1 MARNVYQFESQTS
14 LRMEA
19 FGDLTA
25 AAMIIM
31 KWMIY
36 KYDARM
42 WIGIFWLRMR
52 GPVLCSCGHDS
63 EPSNIIFA

>member
-1 MARNVYQFESQTS
+1 
-14 LRMEA
+14 MEA

-25 AAMIIM
+25 AVIVM

-42 WIGIFWLRMR
+42 WIGIF
-52 GPVLCSCGHDS
+52 
-63 EPSNIIFA
+63 